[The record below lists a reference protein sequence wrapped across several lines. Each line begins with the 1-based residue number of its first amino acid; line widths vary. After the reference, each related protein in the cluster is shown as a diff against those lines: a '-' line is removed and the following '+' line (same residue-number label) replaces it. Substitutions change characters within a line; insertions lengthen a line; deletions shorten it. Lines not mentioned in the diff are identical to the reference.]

1 MNDEIIRKPSPEEEE
16 LEIKKAILS
25 KLADQIAVLQLEI
38 STVNS
43 GIESF
48 RGIYLNRLGKKFLY
62 LDELLAK
69 IAQVDFENTPND
81 ESSAKKAEE
90 ANERMKA
97 TAEEVGAYTKES
109 YEAKSFEPDKELKIL
124 FRKVTKLIHPD
135 LAKDDEDRVR
145 RNRLMQQAI
154 EAYRNYDKTR
164 LQEILDNEKLSDDK
178 DYSNIAEKLV
188 VTIKLIA
195 SAKIQI
201 DKMNSILEQLK
212 LSDEWTLKT
221 KYETNIEDGTDIFDQ
236 MEKEIDEQ
244 ISNLENALS
253 NSK

>member
-1 MNDEIIRKPSPEEEE
+1 MNDEIIRKLSPEEEE
-16 LEIKKAILS
+16 LENKKAILS
-25 KLADQIAVLQLEI
+25 KLSSQLADLQLEI

-43 GIESF
+43 EVESF
-48 RGIYLNRLGKKFLY
+48 RGMYLNRLGKKFLY

-69 IAQVDFENTPND
+69 VAQADFEHTPND

-97 TAEEVGAYTKES
+97 TAEEVGEYTEES
-109 YEAKSFEPDKELKIL
+109 YEAEPFKPGEELKLL
-124 FRKVTKLIHPD
+124 FRKVAKLIHPD

-145 RNRLMQQAI
+145 RERLMQQAN
-154 EAYRNYDKTR
+154 EAYSNYDTTR

-188 VTIKLIA
+188 VTIRLIA

-201 DKMNSILEQLK
+201 EKMHGILEQLK
-212 LSDEWTLKT
+212 SSEDWTLKT
-221 KYETNIEDGTDIFDQ
+221 KYETSIATGTDIFDQ
-236 MEKEIDEQ
+236 MEKEIDER
-244 ISNLENALS
+244 IEELKNALA
-253 NSK
+253 